1 MYTPKPSDSVSASVP
16 DGVLFFVL
24 WLCQAGTPCHKNRY
38 QQYCCGQ
45 QHRNCCLKS
54 FRINKTLKLLS
65 VPLSAEACLKSFR
78 INKTLKHSGEVAYLR
93 DSLHCLL
100 QMRYKPTKPHYYIIH
115 LLAVQGTAWPFY
127 SRLIASAII
136 YHRNLYLPFP
146 CPETGSIS

>member
-1 MYTPKPSDSVSASVP
+1 MSSRSSLMYTPKPSDSVSASVP

-54 FRINKTLKLLS
+54 FRINKTLK
-65 VPLSAEACLKSFR
+65 
-78 INKTLKHSGEVAYLR
+78 HSGVVAYLR